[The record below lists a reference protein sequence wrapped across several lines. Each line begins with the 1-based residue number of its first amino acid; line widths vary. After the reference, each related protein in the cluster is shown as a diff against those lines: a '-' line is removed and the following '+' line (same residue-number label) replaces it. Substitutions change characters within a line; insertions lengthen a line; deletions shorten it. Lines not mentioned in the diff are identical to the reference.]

1 MLLDTCAL
9 SLQHLAHSCWP
20 YSGDSDKLHW
30 HTVYWGSWE
39 RSGTQTNLYQYR
51 KAEWEVQQYCL
62 SLEKRAWQT
71 QVGKQHQMGLHRAA
85 SRGLRPGWWPVKQRK
100 GNIIMISMGK
110 EQTSFMSGQFTGLLM
125 TQSKGYQTLQ
135 EMIPNF
141 PLCQLSNEDRAEW
154 RLSFYAYG
162 VTQVLVPQLWSQHPL
177 CDDHFPCR
185 NEINPILLS
194 IQNEKSLV
202 CVAKLKASW
211 CARGYLNAWWL
222 NHTILHHDK
231 NPI

>member
-1 MLLDTCAL
+1 MCCL
-9 SLQHLAHSCWP
+9 
-20 YSGDSDKLHW
+20 YSTLHTAVGL
-30 HTVYWGSWE
+30 TVVTVTNSI
-39 RSGTQTNLYQYR
+39 GTQSAGEVR
-51 KAEWEVQQYCL
+51 KDLEHKRTCISTGKQYCH

-85 SRGLRPGWWPVKQRK
+85 SHGLRPGWWPVKQRK

-110 EQTSFMSGQFTGLLM
+110 EQPSFMAGQFTGLLM

-141 PLCQLSNEDRAEW
+141 PLCQLSNENRAEW
-154 RLSFYAYG
+154 RLWFYAYG
-162 VTQVLVPQLWSQHPL
+162 VTQVLASQLWSQHPL

-194 IQNEKSLV
+194 IHNEEFGLPSK
-202 CVAKLKASW
+202 AEGKLM
-211 CARGYLNAWWL
+211 C
-222 NHTILHHDK
+222 
-231 NPI
+231 